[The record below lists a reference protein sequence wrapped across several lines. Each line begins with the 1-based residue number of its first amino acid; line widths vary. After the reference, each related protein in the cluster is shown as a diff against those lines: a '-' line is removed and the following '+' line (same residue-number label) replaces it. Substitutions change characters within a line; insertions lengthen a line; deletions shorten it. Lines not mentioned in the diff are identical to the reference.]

1 MSIDTCRDATR
12 FADAVRTRAPVV
24 LVAALATLSCA
35 TAAAQSRDIRAVD
48 RVPTITL
55 EAALPA
61 AQAALAD
68 CRRRGATVAVAVVDR
83 AGVPVVVLRDPL
95 AGMHTPDTAV
105 RKAWTAVSFKGSTTE
120 LAAATAAGTA
130 SSGIRH
136 LPQVAMIGG
145 GSLLR
150 AAGSIVGGIG
160 VSGAPDGD
168 MDDACAAA
176 GLRQIEEALELGQG
190 LGPGPVPGRGRA
202 IGLG

>member
-1 MSIDTCRDATR
+1 MSIDARRGSAAPSA
-12 FADAVRTRAPVV
+12 FASTSV
-24 LVAALATLSCA
+24 LTALLGALSFS
-35 TAAAQSRDIRAVD
+35 TAGAQSADLKAVE

-68 CRRRGATVAVAVVDR
+68 CRKRGATVAVAVVDR

-95 AGMHTPDTAV
+95 AGMHTPDTAL

-120 LAAATAAGTA
+120 LVGMTAAGTA
-130 SSGIRH
+130 NAGIRH

-145 GSLLR
+145 GVLLR

-160 VSGAPDGD
+160 VSGAPGGD

-176 GLRQIEEALELGQG
+176 GLRRIEEALELG
-190 LGPGPVPGRGRA
+190 
-202 IGLG
+202 